1 LIFFD
6 YFSGKFMQRILATP
20 RCLSMQ
26 ALRLAFVTP
35 ALGLGDL
42 LLDTPVEMPGKEFL
56 PITRGGRIL

>member
-1 LIFFD
+1 MQCIFAPPGGF
-6 YFSGKFMQRILATP
+6 P
-20 RCLSMQ
+20 MQ